1 MITKL
6 DAYGF
11 LRISFQLVR
20 NYLKNRK
27 EIVDVNKGFIKWETK
42 VNTVP
47 KGSILGPLLF
57 NNFLNKPVLVI
68 GYSHQSNYTDIN
80 TLYCFS
86 NNIYNVNDQL
96 LIDLA
101 QLSGPI
107 KNTCY

>member
-20 NYLKNRK
+20 NYLRNRK

-42 VNTVP
+42 VNTAP

-68 GYSHQSNYTDIN
+68 SYSHLSNYTDIN

-96 LIDLA
+96 LIHLA
-101 QLSGPI
+101 QLSGPK